1 MLKHECL
8 LGSQVNA
15 KVKKVFEDGKR
26 GHNKTN
32 LGVCTVLPQVSVN

>member
-15 KVKKVFEDGKR
+15 KVKKVCADGKR
-26 GHNKTN
+26 GHDKTN
-32 LGVCTVLPQVSVN
+32 LGVCAVLPQVSGN